1 LGDGPRRGRS
11 LAGYNP
17 AEKRGTGAAVPKVLI
32 VDDEPNIR
40 EVVGLYLRRD
50 GHEVVSAADGE
61 EALDLFRSSRPD
73 LVVLDLMLPKMN
85 GLEVCRRMQA
95 ERRVPL
101 IMLTA
106 RGAEEERIVGLGI
119 GADDYVVKPFSPR
132 ELAARVAAVLRRAA
146 ETLPTSEDG
155 RVLTFDGLSVDPN
168 TREVLVRGQPA
179 SLTAREFDLL
189 YHLAA
194 SPGRVYTRDH
204 LMEVVWG
211 YAFSADTSTVTVH
224 MRRLREKV
232 EPDPAHPRYLQTVW
246 GVGYKFGG

>member
-1 LGDGPRRGRS
+1 
-11 LAGYNP
+11 
-17 AEKRGTGAAVPKVLI
+17 VPKVLI

-146 ETLPTSEDG
+146 ETLPASEDG

>member
-1 LGDGPRRGRS
+1 MRVGEE
-11 LAGYNP
+11 P
-17 AEKRGTGAAVPKVLI
+17 AVAKVLI

-40 EVVGLYLRRD
+40 EVVGLYLSRD

-61 EALDLFRSSRPD
+61 EALRLFHGLAPD
-73 LVVLDLMLPKMN
+73 LVVLDLMLPRLG

-106 RGAEEERIVGLGI
+106 RGAEEDRIVGLGI

-132 ELAARVAAVLRRAA
+132 ELAARVTAVLRRAA
-146 ETLPTSEDG
+146 DAPSGSEAG
-155 RVLTFDGLSVDPN
+155 KVLVFDGLRVDPN
-168 TREVLVRGQPA
+168 TREVLVRGEPA

-189 YHLAA
+189 HHMAS

-204 LMEVVWG
+204 LMAVVWG
-211 YAFSADTSTVTVH
+211 YEFSADTSTVTVH

-232 EPDPAHPRYLQTVW
+232 EADPAHPRFLRTVW